1 MTGLE
6 KVRFKL
12 ENFIKANISGSEIR
26 SKKESKMM
34 NFLSKVLFF
43 NKRFMTGYVT
53 TWYPHIYVP
62 KLPWRENNH
71 APAIATLAHEWVHLY
86 DRQRMGWV
94 FNFLYMM
101 PQCFFIFGL
110 LAFWNLWFLL
120 FFLFLLPIPS
130 PGRAWA
136 EFRGYRMSIAVYY
149 WLSGQKVDL
158 KWIVDQFVSSNYYFM
173 WPFRGWLMKKFQK
186 EFDQIKKGELP
197 SEVRI
202 IKNVLNN

>member
-71 APAIATLAHEWVHLY
+71 APAIATHGLGF
-86 DRQRMGWV
+86 Q
-94 FNFLYMM
+94 
-101 PQCFFIFGL
+101 FFIYDASVLFY
-110 LAFWNLWFLL
+110 LWIAGFLESMVSFIL
-120 FFLFLLPIPS
+120 FVFASDPF
-130 PGRAWA
+130 
-136 EFRGYRMSIAVYY
+136 
-149 WLSGQKVDL
+149 SGK
-158 KWIVDQFVSSNYYFM
+158 SM
-173 WPFRGWLMKKFQK
+173 G
-186 EFDQIKKGELP
+186 
-197 SEVRI
+197 
-202 IKNVLNN
+202 